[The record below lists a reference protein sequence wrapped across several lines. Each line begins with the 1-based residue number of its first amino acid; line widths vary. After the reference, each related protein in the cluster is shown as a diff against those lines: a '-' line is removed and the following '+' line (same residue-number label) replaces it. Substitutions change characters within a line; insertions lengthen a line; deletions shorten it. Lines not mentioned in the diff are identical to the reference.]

1 MAEEWRLESREK
13 EKQIPPVTVR
23 EPICALVLQKWIT
36 AGNGSFNEHFGTS
49 KPGNLGL

>member
-23 EPICALVLQKWIT
+23 EPIVPLFYKS
-36 AGNGSFNEHFGTS
+36 G
-49 KPGNLGL
+49 

>member
-23 EPICALVLQKWIT
+23 EPICDLVLQKWI
-36 AGNGSFNEHFGTS
+36 
-49 KPGNLGL
+49 K

>member
-23 EPICALVLQKWIT
+23 EPICALVLQKWIKDRP
-36 AGNGSFNEHFGTS
+36 ALVLPCVSQFGE
-49 KPGNLGL
+49 K

>member
-23 EPICALVLQKWIT
+23 EPIWRNIT
-36 AGNGSFNEHFGTS
+36 ETSGNGSFCERG
-49 KPGNLGL
+49 KA

>member
-23 EPICALVLQKWIT
+23 EPISALVLQKWPPQSGIT
-36 AGNGSFNEHFGTS
+36 PLMSILEPQNRGI
-49 KPGNLGL
+49 